1 MTKGPNYIR
10 LLPVLFSFLV
20 MGFVDVVGISA
31 NYVKNDFNLNN
42 TMANFLPMMVFIW
55 FAVFSIPSG
64 ILMNRIGRK
73 ITVQIS
79 LLLTCISLVIPLIY
93 YSYFFVLIA
102 FGILGIANTV
112 LQVSLNPLVSNIVK
126 SNNLTSVLTLG
137 QFIKALSSLSGPII
151 AVFAANALGNWKYL
165 FPIFAVITLISFVW
179 LLLTNVEEEHEIE
192 QRFSFKSS
200 LLLLRDKKIFIL
212 FLGILAIVGIDV
224 GMNITSPKLLLART
238 DFSLERA
245 GLGTSVYF
253 TARMIGTF
261 LGAIFLTRISSTL
274 FLIWNVLAAIVITI
288 ILLFIKQA
296 VFIFIAIALIGFTMA
311 NVFPIIFSIA
321 IQYNKKIANETSGLM
336 IMGVAGGALLP
347 PIIGFFTD
355 IFGQAGGIMV
365 ILFAIL
371 YLLYLSINL
380 LVSNKSI
387 NNNTI

>member
-1 MTKGPNYIR
+1 
-10 LLPVLFSFLV
+10 
-20 MGFVDVVGISA
+20 
-31 NYVKNDFNLNN
+31 
-42 TMANFLPMMVFIW
+42 
-55 FAVFSIPSG
+55 
-64 ILMNRIGRK
+64 MNRIGRK